1 VAAQAFVTD
10 LDELST
16 LDAEPPPERP
26 PGELGIGDRIADKY
40 TIVGLLGSGG
50 MGAVYLARDE
60 RLARDVAIKIG
71 LTTSVTSLARAEREG
86 QVLAK
91 LTDPNVVV
99 IYEVGEHA
107 GRVFVAME
115 HVGGGTAR
123 AWLAAKPRTWRQIV
137 ELYANAGAG
146 LAAAHAAGIVHRDFK
161 PDNVLVGD
169 DGRPRVADFG
179 LARAGATPVPEEIA
193 LVIDDGSMS
202 DPLTRT
208 GVAVGTP
215 AYMAPEQ
222 LAPGRVA
229 IDAWS
234 DQFSFCVTLW
244 EALHGARPFIGA
256 DRAELR
262 AAMRVP
268 PKPPKPS
275 AAAVPR
281 SITAVL
287 LRGLAVDPGARWPS
301 VGVLVAGLRRGRSRR
316 GVSLALGLGAAAV
329 VTALLAPLAATRGDD
344 PCGDADI
351 ARELAPV
358 WSPARELGLASA
370 FGDAGG
376 SAAWPAIDARLR
388 GYAAGWLD
396 ADRATC
402 RAAQDGGE
410 SAAMLDKRVA
420 CIGVARAHFAAAI
433 DALAVGDRAG
443 VAAALTELAAL
454 PPHAECTDL
463 EALSHAPS
471 PPSDP
476 LGRVQAVAI
485 EALLARADAARLRGD
500 ASAAPLAAAA
510 GERTS
515 RWPIIE
521 PTATRL
527 AGMIDLD
534 RGAVADGRVALEA
547 AATAFLADGYDHAA
561 AKAMLVLANS
571 YDDTGATS
579 DAEHWAHLAEPLV
592 HRLHDPPELLA
603 ALLRAF
609 ARTREAGSRDAGV
622 LRMQAADLVEL
633 AGGDRLAYAFAQLDR
648 AMASV
653 DRNASPSRDLAL
665 GRDELVQLLGADHV
679 ELAPFDL
686 ESAKDQLRSGR
697 PANAEADARR
707 AIAAIE
713 HWYGAVSAR
722 LVEPRVVLARAL
734 VLEQRAGEA
743 AAMLAATNAIAP
755 AAPQRVRAQF
765 HVAYAEALVK
775 VGAHGDAVLE
785 LARAKSEYATLSSTP
800 SLEQFELDQLERSM
814 SD

>member
-1 VAAQAFVTD
+1 MTD

-16 LDAEPPPERP
+16 LDAEPPAERV

-40 TIVGLLGSGG
+40 TIAGLLGSGG

-71 LTTSVTSLARAEREG
+71 LTRSVTSLARAEREA
-86 QVLAK
+86 QVLAS
-91 LTDPNVVV
+91 LSHPNVVV

-107 GRVFVAME
+107 RRVFVAME

-137 ELYANAGAG
+137 ELYASAGAG

-179 LARAGATPVPEEIA
+179 LARAGATPPPEESSDA
-193 LVIDDGSMS
+193 IDDGSMS

-222 LAPGRVA
+222 LAPGRIA

-234 DQFSFCVTLW
+234 DQFSFCVALW

-268 PKPPKPS
+268 PKPLNAS
-275 AAAVPR
+275 VPR
-281 SITAVL
+281 SINAVL
-287 LRGLAVDPGARWPS
+287 LRGLAVDPASRWPS
-301 VGVLVAGLRRGRSRR
+301 LGALVARLRRGRSRR
-316 GVSLALGLGAAAV
+316 GVSLALGLGAAAA
-329 VTALLAPLAATRGDD
+329 VTALLAPIAATRGDD
-344 PCGDADI
+344 PCGDVDI

-396 ADRATC
+396 VDRATC
-402 RAAQDGGE
+402 RAADDGGE

-433 DALAVGDRAG
+433 DALAAGDRPA
-443 VAAALTELAAL
+443 VADALGELAAL

-463 EALSHAPS
+463 EALSHEPA

-485 EALLARADAARLRGD
+485 ETLLARADAARLRGD
-500 ASAAPLAAAA
+500 ASAARLAAVAA
-510 GERTS
+510 ERTS

-527 AGMIDLD
+527 AGMLDLD
-534 RGAVADGRVALEA
+534 RGAIGDGRIELEA
-547 AATAFLADGYDHAA
+547 AATAFLAAGYDHAA
-561 AKAMLVLANS
+561 AKTMLVLANS
-571 YDDTGATS
+571 YDDTGATA
-579 DAEHWAHLAEPLV
+579 DAEHWTHLAESLV
-592 HRLHDPPELLA
+592 HRLHDPPELLG
-603 ALLRAF
+603 ALARAF
-609 ARTREAGSRDAGV
+609 ARTREAGYPPGLRDAAA
-622 LRMQAADLVEL
+622 LRRQAADLVEL
-633 AGGDRLAYAFAQLDR
+633 AGGDRLAFALAQLDR
-648 AMASV
+648 AMADV
-653 DRNASPSRDLAL
+653 DRNATPARDLAL
-665 GRDELVQLLGADHV
+665 GRDVLVMELGDGHP
-679 ELAPFDL
+679 ELARFDL
-686 ESAKDQLRSGR
+686 ASAKGQLRGGQ
-697 PANAEADARR
+697 AAVADADARR

-713 HWYGAVSAR
+713 HWYGDASAR

-734 VLEQRAGEA
+734 VLENHAGEA
-743 AAMLAATNAIAP
+743 AAMLAATTAIAQ
-755 AAPQRVRAQF
+755 AAPPRVRAQF

-775 VGAHGDAVLE
+775 IGAPGDAAVE
-785 LARAKSEYATLSSTP
+785 VARAKSEYAILASTP
-800 SLEQFELDQLERSM
+800 SLEQFELDQLERSL
-814 SD
+814 SN